1 MDILIAD
8 DDGASRQL
16 LAATLTRWGYRVVS
30 TSDGIAARD
39 ALLSGQAPRLAILDW
54 MMPGMDGASVCRQ
67 VRDQRTTP
75 YRYLILLTGQ
85 TGQDD
90 LVAGLEAGAD
100 DYIAKPFRPPELRA
114 RLRAGHRILA
124 LQDELIAERDLYQS
138 IAARDPLTKLWNHAE
153 IFRILGH
160 ELQRARRDHGSVA
173 AVIADLDRFGEVNNT
188 FGHLA
193 GDMVVRATAETM
205 TALLRPYD
213 GIGRCGGDEFLVILP
228 GCDVGQASALAERL
242 RAGISANPVD
252 TPDGLVSITTS
263 IGVAVCQDG
272 AAITPDGLVR
282 AADAALY
289 RAKRLGANRVEVAS
303 SPEWTREAEA
313 EAAPA

>member
-16 LAATLTRWGYRVVS
+16 LEATLTRWGYRVVS
-30 TSDGIAARD
+30 ASDGVAARD
-39 ALLSGQAPRLAILDW
+39 ALLSAHAPRLAILDW
-54 MMPGMDGASVCRQ
+54 MMPGLDGASVCRQ
-67 VRDQRTTP
+67 VRELHTPP

-100 DYIAKPFRPPELRA
+100 DYIAKPFRPAELRA
-114 RLRAGHRILA
+114 RLRAGRRILA
-124 LQDELIAERDLYQS
+124 LQDELIAERDLFQS
-138 IAARDPLTKLWNHAE
+138 RAARDPLTTLWNHAE

-160 ELQRARRDHGSVA
+160 ELQRAGREHGRVGV
-173 AVIADLDRFGEVNNT
+173 VIADIDRFGEVNNT

-213 GIGRCGGDEFLVILP
+213 GVGRCGGDEFLVVLP
-228 GCDVGQASALAERL
+228 GCDVGQASVLAERL
-242 RAGISANPVD
+242 RAGISANLVD
-252 TPDGLVSITTS
+252 TPDGQVSITTS
-263 IGVAVCQDG
+263 LGVAVCQNC
-272 AAITPDGLVR
+272 AAITPEDLVR
-282 AADAALY
+282 AADEALY

-303 SPEWTREAEA
+303 NLVRAHDA
-313 EAAPA
+313 AAAPA

>member
-1 MDILIAD
+1 MDILIAE

-30 TSDGIAARD
+30 TSDGVAARD
-39 ALLSGQAPRLAILDW
+39 ALLSGQGPRLAILDW
-54 MMPGMDGASVCRQ
+54 MMPGMDGVSVCRQ
-67 VRDQRTTP
+67 VREQRALP
-75 YRYLILLTGQ
+75 YCYLILLTSQ

-114 RLRAGHRILA
+114 RLRAGRRILA
-124 LQDELIAERDLYQS
+124 LQDELIAERDLFQS
-138 IAARDPLTKLWNHAE
+138 RAARDPLTRLWNHAE
-153 IFRILGH
+153 IFRILGQ
-160 ELQRARRDHGSVA
+160 ELERAGREHGTVG

-213 GIGRCGGDEFLVILP
+213 GIGRCGGDEFLLVLP
-228 GCDVGQASALAERL
+228 GCDLGKASALAERL
-242 RAGISANPVD
+242 RVGISANPVD
-252 TPDGLVSITTS
+252 TPDGLVSVTTS
-263 IGVAVCQDG
+263 LGVAVCQER
-272 AAITPDGLVR
+272 AAFTPDELVR
-282 AADAALY
+282 AADEALY

-303 SPEWTREAEA
+303 LRVPAHY
-313 EAAPA
+313 AAIAVA